1 MLKKNK
7 SDAKTLFINASEFF
21 VKATNKN
28 KLSDENI
35 TQILEL
41 YSKRENVPHLSALID
56 NRDILA
62 NEANLSVSSYVCAKD
77 TREVVD
83 IKALNNEILEIVAKQ
98 NALRQKID
106 LIVAD
111 LERV

>member
-1 MLKKNK
+1 M
-7 SDAKTLFINASEFF
+7 
-21 VKATNKN
+21 
-28 KLSDENI
+28 
-35 TQILEL
+35 
-41 YSKRENVPHLSALID
+41 PHLSALID

-62 NEANLSVSSYVCAKD
+62 NEANLSVSSYIEAKD

-83 IKALNNEILEIVAKQ
+83 IKALNNEILKIVAKQ
-98 NALRQKID
+98 NTLRQKID

>member
-1 MLKKNK
+1 MPKRFLLTQV
-7 SDAKTLFINASEFF
+7 SFF

-62 NEANLSVSSYVCAKD
+62 NEANLSVSSYVEAKD